1 MVICLYVLYNNPK
14 LLNSL
19 RLLEH
24 FSVQIEFFMQI
35 YEKIKHLR
43 EFNHWTQE
51 EVAERMGM
59 SPSGYAKIERGE
71 TKLHLDKIQQLA
83 QIFEVNLFD
92 LLIADNGGDTFYNNI
107 HNNGNSVYN
116 KYYAH
121 NENMANE
128 IESLKQIIAC
138 KDEIIAEKEKQIV
151 LLTKLLDGQE
161 NH

>member
-1 MVICLYVLYNNPK
+1 MILTRVNDITP
-14 LLNSL
+14 
-19 RLLEH
+19 RLLEY

-35 YEKIKHLR
+35 HEKIKCLR

-71 TKLHLDKIQQLA
+71 TKLYLDKIQQIA

-92 LLIADNGGDTFYNNI
+92 LLIADNSGDTFYNHV
-107 HNNGNSVYN
+107 HNNGSSVYY
-116 KYYAH
+116 KYYAS
-121 NENMANE
+121 NENISNE
-128 IESLKQIIAC
+128 IESLKQIIIC

-151 LLTKLLDGQE
+151 LLTRLLDNQGVTK
-161 NH
+161 